1 MHDITLSKY
10 HKSYRKGILTIYLH
24 QSASDLCFPTGTAW
38 WIHAGFD
45 CQREEGILHYVSNR
59 KQNTYDFDDEKSSCS
74 QFHSCLYILKHG
86 HTALF
91 TLLIQRFDL
100 LKCRHGDQTTIPRK
114 KEKKLKKSALSKH
127 LLPVW
132 KPELFGRHPKHVYH
146 FWKIL
151 YFQMYQFSSKSL
163 SGNAARRC
171 LMICWMW
178 SFRPPK
184 IDSRPV
190 GHTEVSAVRSSQQ

>member
-1 MHDITLSKY
+1 MLGLTVKEKKEFYITLATGNKT
-10 HKSYRKGILTIYLH
+10 HMTLMMRKVVAAN
-24 QSASDLCFPTGTAW
+24 STAVFTSW
-38 WIHAGFD
+38 SMD
-45 CQREEGILHYVSNR
+45 TL
-59 KQNTYDFDDEKSSCS
+59 
-74 QFHSCLYILKHG
+74 
-86 HTALF
+86 ALF

-132 KPELFGRHPKHVYH
+132 KPELFGRHPNHVYH